1 MIYIIEKIFQF
12 DAEFVI
18 FSSTLNPHFMLDHQ
32 KSILVQLSGNKEL
45 FRKEI
50 VKSFKWLKSY
60 EILQLHQW
68 LKENYMETHGDIIK
82 DIFQHIAA

>member
-1 MIYIIEKIFQF
+1 MYFILVVYFINL
-12 DAEFVI
+12 DH
-18 FSSTLNPHFMLDHQ
+18 TLIHTIMLDHQ
-32 KSILVQLSGNKEL
+32 KSILEQLSNNKVL

-60 EILQLHQW
+60 EIIQLHRW
-68 LKENYMETHGDIIK
+68 LKDNYQESHGDIIK

>member
-1 MIYIIEKIFQF
+1 
-12 DAEFVI
+12 
-18 FSSTLNPHFMLDHQ
+18 MLEHQ
-32 KSILVQLSGNKEL
+32 MAILEQVSDDSEL

-68 LKENYMETHGDIIK
+68 LKEKYQHEHGKLIQ